1 MYVNFKKFINQNHF
15 IGYHRID
22 EKTENLFLYFYNNR
36 HCFCIHYSPCL
47 NIKTDPINK
56 EISQINKQIA
66 LLKKENSQLMLTHT
80 SLNTLDIIEKKAK
93 QLGLKKS
100 DVNSMQHVVLKP

>member
-1 MYVNFKKFINQNHF
+1 MKKQRTFFYIFIIIGIVF
-15 IGYHRID
+15 ISIIA
-22 EKTENLFLYFYNNR
+22 LV
-36 HCFCIHYSPCL
+36 L

-100 DVNSMQHVVLKP
+100 DVNSTQHVVLKP

>member
-1 MYVNFKKFINQNHF
+1 MKKQRTFFYIFII
-15 IGYHRID
+15 IGIVFVSIIA
-22 EKTENLFLYFYNNR
+22 L
-36 HCFCIHYSPCL
+36 IL